1 MALQP
6 RLVIQLPRDGALDR
20 QLSDDPPPSVADGD
34 ISIDRASADAQGHL
48 APLEIGQV
56 VLSVPSPESLAREPE
71 DVRRVIDRAG
81 AGPEPLIVVVEA
93 AEELRQDELAA
104 VLDAAKRTE
113 RHVILRIASNA

>member
-1 MALQP
+1 MAPQP

-20 QLSDDPPPSVADGD
+20 QLSTDPPPSVADGD
-34 ISIDRASADAQGHL
+34 ISIDRAPADEQGHL

-81 AGPEPLIVVVEA
+81 AGAEPLIVIVEA
-93 AEELRQDELAA
+93 AEELREEELAA
-104 VLDAAKRTE
+104 VLDAAERTE